1 MGKEVDS
8 AKPLLKGKP
17 TKLSPSCRELAE
29 RFIELQLL
37 RQKVRAA
44 ECEQGERE
52 TASLTSKS
60 MY

>member
-1 MGKEVDS
+1 MGKEVNS
-8 AKPLLKGKP
+8 AKSLLKGKP
-17 TKLSPSCRELAE
+17 TKLPPSCRELAE

-52 TASLTSKS
+52 TASRN
-60 MY
+60 